1 MNGGAGFDPT
11 MISTISDSVDG
22 AVANWHE
29 QTIKKQAFAASGPCE
44 GAVCFAELAANWIG
58 PISDDVNSA
67 AAGLAAWTQGAVEAS
82 IRAKGEAAAG
92 VVGGQSLTEYVL
104 SQVGGNTSR
113 LVPPGAADP
122 FSIRA
127 YVRDRLPDGSDI
139 LAARQDRW
147 SSNAGAQLSAGV
159 YLSGGRYTGTTIRDW
174 VQDWVAYQVSAASPA
189 IVPESRS
196 LLGSLVGTW
205 TGSSRIGGW
214 SAGIW
219 SAADGGR
226 PGSKLARI
234 NFILDDAY
242 SIREDL
248 QRECSSARGAALF
261 SGKARDI
268 LPFVAIGAAL
278 FLVASK

>member
-44 GAVCFAELAANWIG
+44 GAVFFAELAANWIG

-113 LVPPGAADP
+113 LEDLPVASGVLYCAPGPEDVSGLYAQREQVQATRAA
-122 FSIRA
+122 
-127 YVRDRLPDGSDI
+127 PDLDAV
-139 LAARQDRW
+139 LR
-147 SSNAGAQLSAGV
+147 
-159 YLSGGRYTGTTIRDW
+159 GGH
-174 VQDWVAYQVSAASPA
+174 
-189 IVPESRS
+189 
-196 LLGSLVGTW
+196 TW
-205 TGSSRIGGW
+205 T
-214 SAGIW
+214 
-219 SAADGGR
+219 
-226 PGSKLARI
+226 
-234 NFILDDAY
+234 
-242 SIREDL
+242 
-248 QRECSSARGAALF
+248 
-261 SGKARDI
+261 
-268 LPFVAIGAAL
+268 V
-278 FLVASK
+278 